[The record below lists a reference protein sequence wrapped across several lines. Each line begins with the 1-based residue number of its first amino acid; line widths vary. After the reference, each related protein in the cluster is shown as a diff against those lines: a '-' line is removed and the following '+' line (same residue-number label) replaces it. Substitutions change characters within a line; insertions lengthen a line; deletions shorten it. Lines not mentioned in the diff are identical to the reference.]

1 MKKDLS
7 GTIFTGTNNKE
18 YIVLAGYE
26 NQEIAFVKKDNPNG
40 TLYFC
45 CDSIIEND
53 RLYSSYKVS
62 YTVNKAEF
70 FSVID
75 GTDPLN
81 SLKEKYYKIPKVFL
95 KLVVKMYLKER
106 WNILMDLHEGN
117 LFFKHKYPTVS
128 IERAVEKFNTFE
140 EFEKFFESDL
150 MDENLLL
157 GDFLFYLLDK
167 YNVSA
172 NKAALEIG
180 KSHSYVRKIVSGDE
194 LNPSRDVLLAIC
206 VYIGATVEETQI
218 LLRYAGKSPLYAR
231 RKRDVI
237 VWFALR
243 KKQNLTKLNI
253 YLECKGYAPLSKLI
267 VHKEK

>member
-95 KLVVKMYLKER
+95 NLVVEMYLKER
-106 WNILMDLHEGN
+106 
-117 LFFKHKYPTVS
+117 
-128 IERAVEKFNTFE
+128 
-140 EFEKFFESDL
+140 
-150 MDENLLL
+150 
-157 GDFLFYLLDK
+157 
-167 YNVSA
+167 
-172 NKAALEIG
+172 
-180 KSHSYVRKIVSGDE
+180 
-194 LNPSRDVLLAIC
+194 
-206 VYIGATVEETQI
+206 
-218 LLRYAGKSPLYAR
+218 
-231 RKRDVI
+231 
-237 VWFALR
+237 
-243 KKQNLTKLNI
+243 
-253 YLECKGYAPLSKLI
+253 
-267 VHKEK
+267 